1 MNNGG
6 GNGARCGGI
15 NVRTDTTKL
24 SNMVIASFGDGWNLV
39 GKGKMFVKD
48 KAKDRLYGHF
58 THCTNDRTS

>member
-1 MNNGG
+1 M
-6 GNGARCGGI
+6 
-15 NVRTDTTKL
+15 DTTKL
-24 SNMVIASFGDGWNLV
+24 SDIVTANFGGGRNLV